1 MEKSGRFQVIKD
13 GLITGIIG
21 YATVAIL
28 YVFFDLL
35 AARGFLYTVNLLG
48 QALFMGLRDP
58 AVLLSP
64 MELDITAI
72 FLYNT
77 LHLIIALI
85 IGMIVI
91 GLVDFTERQPSKAQ
105 RILFFLFLGFVI
117 TVASVGYLTSSI
129 RPLLPWWSIVIANIL
144 SIILAGFYLLKKH
157 PGIGPHLILLM
168 AKLLIFPHRRKPSS

>member
-1 MEKSGRFQVIKD
+1 MSDSGRFRVIKD

-28 YVFFDLL
+28 YVFFDFL

-48 QALFMGLRDP
+48 RTLFMGLRDP

-64 MELDITAI
+64 IELNMMAI
-72 FLYNT
+72 FLYNS

-91 GLVDFTERQPSKAQ
+91 GLVDFTERQPAQAQ
-105 RILFFLFLGFVI
+105 RILFILIIGFIV
-117 TVASVGYLTSSI
+117 TVACVGFLTSSI
-129 RPLLPWWSIVIANIL
+129 RPLLPWWSIVIANML
-144 SIILAGFYLLKKH
+144 SVILAGIYLIKKH
-157 PGIGPHLILLM
+157 PGIGPPLILLM
-168 AKLLIFPHRRKPSS
+168 AKLMIFPYRKKPSS